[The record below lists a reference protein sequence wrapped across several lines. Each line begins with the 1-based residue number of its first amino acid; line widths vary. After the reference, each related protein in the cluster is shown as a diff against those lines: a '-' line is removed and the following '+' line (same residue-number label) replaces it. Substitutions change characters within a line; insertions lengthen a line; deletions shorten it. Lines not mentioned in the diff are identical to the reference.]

1 MTREFHERLE
11 QPESE
16 SASNRSFG
24 LVFTIVFAVVG
35 LWPLLDSQPPRLWA
49 LIIAGVFLLFA
60 VAIPVLLAPLN
71 RAWARLA
78 ELLQRIVSPIV
89 LGFLFFVVVMPIG
102 LLMRLLG
109 RDLLRLKTDPEAETY
124 WIPRSPP
131 GPPPAT
137 MKKQF

>member
-109 RDLLRLKTDPEAETY
+109 RDLLRLKMDPEAETY

-137 MKKQF
+137 MNKQF